1 MADKASG
8 DWTAGII
15 AMFAALLIGGGI
27 PVGLYLGLYAPKKQE
42 RIDAEKK
49 YNELVSNE
57 MVLLAQQADV
67 MKLKAE
73 ADEMAERV
81 KEIEAPFAVGSD
93 ARVDVPAARDALKLL
108 AERHNLKLL
117 PIRRQQAGA
126 EVVFPGEAQVTFEK
140 GLVATKLIIEAQAT
154 FHDFG
159 RFVTEMEMLSN
170 LVVIPATLDCQGDS
184 NGGREHLF
192 VMHVFVVQKRDVEVI
207 GK

>member
-8 DWTAGII
+8 DWTAGVV
-15 AMFAALLIGGGI
+15 AMIAALLIGGGI
-27 PVGLYLGLYAPKKQE
+27 PVGLYLGLYAPKKQD

-49 YNELVSNE
+49 YKELTENE
-57 MVLLAQQADV
+57 VLLFVQQAEV

-81 KEIEAPFAVGSD
+81 KEIEAPFAVGSE
-93 ARVDVPAARDALKLL
+93 ARMDVPKARDMLDRL
-108 AERHNLKLL
+108 AGTHNLKLL
-117 PIRRQQAGA
+117 PIRRQQVGA
-126 EVVFPGEAQVTFEK
+126 DVVFPGESQVTFEK

-159 RFVTEMEMLSN
+159 RFVTAMEMLPD

-192 VMHVFVVQKRDVEVI
+192 VMHVYVVQKRNVEEI
-207 GK
+207 GR